1 MYRYC
6 SNKHCLG
13 VERVGAR
20 RADALL
26 ERVGCTHML
35 LERIEAYRY
44 CSNKHCLGV
53 VIGTAVINT
62 HIQWVASESYQGN
75 TCCR

>member
-1 MYRYC
+1 MNTRLDLFFQQLHYFHVTLIT
-6 SNKHCLG
+6 NANAAHGIDAVLA
-13 VERVGAR
+13 RVKQGLHYPPTPHA
-20 RADALL
+20 
-26 ERVGCTHML
+26 T
-35 LERIEAYRY
+35 
-44 CSNKHCLGV
+44 SF